1 MIITSIVFAK
11 ILLENKKI
19 KLSFKNI
26 VVIIASIILYGII
39 ASTISGILKTLILCF
54 LYVLVYKC
62 IFNTTYSKSLLLAFE
77 HIVLIIIPDL
87 LILLFG
93 VYILKIDT
101 KEFYTMYTE
110 TILSTFIVDVMFL
123 LLTYVFKKPLRKIS
137 NIKLTNNKEIIM
149 YLLLSLFSILV
160 VFYTEYSN
168 VKVLSSKEL
177 ILGVIVIVSFVLILY
192 SLVKQKMENNK
203 LMTRYIKL
211 LEFIKNYEKEL
222 DKQKEL
228 RHESKN
234 QLITARSKI
243 VDKKKEHEVIEYL
256 NSIIA
261 DYVKGNNEKYTSFQY
276 LPANGIK
283 GFFYYK
289 ANEAENNGINLS
301 INVSPKV
308 ENTFIGDLDTNDFK
322 QLGILLGVYLDN
334 AIEASKNSKDKKMA
348 IEIYKTGE
356 DIEIIISNTYEGTI
370 DTESIGK
377 TKYTTKGK
385 NHGYGLM
392 LVNRILEE
400 NKSTSALGGVIY
412 LLKSIEYPNEYYYV
426 NVSHDD
432 KGLYAISFYTYI
444 EDNRAKDTKI
454 NELKEESNTYLSTLK
469 YNGQV
474 FES

>member
-1 MIITSIVFAK
+1 MIITSVVFAK
-11 ILLENKKI
+11 ILLEEKK
-19 KLSFKNI
+19 LRLNAKNI
-26 VVIIASIILYGII
+26 IVIILSLVLYSIIAGIFD
-39 ASTISGILKTLILCF
+39 GILKTLIICLI
-54 LYVLVYKC
+54 YVIVYRS
-62 IFNTTYSKSLLLAFE
+62 IFSITYTKSILISIENIILL
-77 HIVLIIIPDL
+77 IIPDL
-87 LILLFG
+87 FILLFS
-93 VYILKIDT
+93 VYILKIDSNIVYNN
-101 KEFYTMYTE
+101 FAQ
-110 TILSTFIVDVMFL
+110 TIISTLLVNIL
-123 LLTYVFKKPLRKIS
+123 LILLTLIFKKPLKKIS

-168 VKVLSSKEL
+168 VKVSNSKEL
-177 ILGVIVIVSFVLILY
+177 ILGIIVIVSFVLILY
-192 SLVKQKMENNK
+192 SLVKQKIKNNK

-234 QLITARSKI
+234 QLITARDKI
-243 VDKKKEHEVIEYL
+243 VDKKKEHKVIEYL
-256 NSIIA
+256 NSIIT

-289 ANEAENNGINLS
+289 ANEAENNGIDLS

-334 AIEASKNSKDKKMA
+334 AIDASKSSKDKKMS

-370 DTESIGK
+370 NVENIGK
-377 TKYTTKGK
+377 EKYTTKGK

-392 LVNRILEE
+392 LVSKILEDN
-400 NKSTSALGGVIY
+400 NK
-412 LLKSIEYPNEYYYV
+412 
-426 NVSHDD
+426 
-432 KGLYAISFYTYI
+432 
-444 EDNRAKDTKI
+444 
-454 NELKEESNTYLSTLK
+454 
-469 YNGQV
+469 
-474 FES
+474 FESKRIVTDVVYSQKLKIKSPLSK

>member
-1 MIITSIVFAK
+1 MIITSIVFAR

-19 KLSFKNI
+19 KLDLKNI
-26 VVIIASIILYGII
+26 VVIVISIILYGIV
-39 ASTISGILKTLILCF
+39 ASTITGILKTLIICLIYVI
-54 LYVLVYKC
+54 LYRSVFSIRYA
-62 IFNTTYSKSLLLAFE
+62 KSILISFENIILL
-77 HIVLIIIPDL
+77 IIPDL
-87 LILLFG
+87 FILLFSVYVLKFDSGVVYNTFAQTIISTLLVNILLILLTL
-93 VYILKIDT
+93 IL
-101 KEFYTMYTE
+101 
-110 TILSTFIVDVMFL
+110 
-123 LLTYVFKKPLRKIS
+123 KKPLRKIS

-149 YLLLSLFSILV
+149 YLALSLFSILV

-168 VKVLSSKEL
+168 VNSSSNKEL
-177 ILGVIVIVSFVLILY
+177 ILGIVIIISFVLILY

-243 VDKKKEHEVIEYL
+243 VDKKKEYEVIEYL

-289 ANEAENNGINLS
+289 ANEAENNGIHLS

-308 ENTFIGDLDTNDFK
+308 ENTFIGNLDTNDFK

-356 DIEIIISNTYEGTI
+356 DVEIIISNTYEGKI

-392 LVNRILEE
+392 LVSKILED
-400 NKSTSALGGVIY
+400 NKRFEAQRIVTDIVYSQKIKIK
-412 LLKSIEYPNEYYYV
+412 KSFI
-426 NVSHDD
+426 
-432 KGLYAISFYTYI
+432 K
-444 EDNRAKDTKI
+444 
-454 NELKEESNTYLSTLK
+454 
-469 YNGQV
+469 
-474 FES
+474 

>member
-1 MIITSIVFAK
+1 MIITSIVFAN
-11 ILLENKKI
+11 ILLEEKRI
-19 KLSFKNI
+19 KLDLKSVI
-26 VVIIASIILYGII
+26 VIIIAILLYSIVIGTLD
-39 ASTISGILKTLILCF
+39 GILKTLVICLIYVIVYRSVFPITYTKSIL
-54 LYVLVYKC
+54 
-62 IFNTTYSKSLLLAFE
+62 ISFE
-77 HIVLIIIPDL
+77 YIILSIIPDL
-87 LILLFG
+87 FILLFSVYVLKFDSGVVYNTFAHTAISTMLVNILLILLTL
-93 VYILKIDT
+93 I
-101 KEFYTMYTE
+101 
-110 TILSTFIVDVMFL
+110 
-123 LLTYVFKKPLRKIS
+123 FKKTLRKIS
-137 NIKLTNNKEIIM
+137 NIKLTNNKEIII

-168 VKVLSSKEL
+168 VKVSSSKEL

-256 NSIIA
+256 NSIIS

-392 LVNRILEE
+392 LVSKILEE
-400 NKSTSALGGVIY
+400 NKRFEAKRVVTDVVYSQK
-412 LLKSIEYPNEYYYV
+412 LKIKKP
-426 NVSHDD
+426 
-432 KGLYAISFYTYI
+432 I
-444 EDNRAKDTKI
+444 
-454 NELKEESNTYLSTLK
+454 
-469 YNGQV
+469 
-474 FES
+474 

>member
-11 ILLENKKI
+11 ILLEDKKLR
-19 KLSFKNI
+19 LSLKNI
-26 VVIIASIILYGII
+26 IVIILSLVLY
-39 ASTISGILKTLILCF
+39 STIAGILDGILKTLVICLIYVIVYRSVFTLTYTKSIL
-54 LYVLVYKC
+54 
-62 IFNTTYSKSLLLAFE
+62 ISFE
-77 HIVLIIIPDL
+77 YIILSIIPDL
-87 LILLFG
+87 FILLFSVYVLKIDSNVFYNNFAQTIISTLLVNILLILLTL
-93 VYILKIDT
+93 ILKKT
-101 KEFYTMYTE
+101 
-110 TILSTFIVDVMFL
+110 
-123 LLTYVFKKPLRKIS
+123 LRKIS

-168 VKVLSSKEL
+168 VKVSSSKEL
-177 ILGVIVIVSFVLILY
+177 ILGIIIIVSFVLILY
-192 SLVKQKMENNK
+192 SLVKQKIENNK

-400 NKSTSALGGVIY
+400 NKRFEAKRVVTDVVYSQKLKIK
-412 LLKSIEYPNEYYYV
+412 KSI
-426 NVSHDD
+426 
-432 KGLYAISFYTYI
+432 
-444 EDNRAKDTKI
+444 
-454 NELKEESNTYLSTLK
+454 
-469 YNGQV
+469 
-474 FES
+474 

>member
-11 ILLENKKI
+11 ILLENKKVN
-19 KLSFKNI
+19 LNFKSI
-26 VVIIASIILYGII
+26 IVIIIAMLLYSIVIGTLD
-39 ASTISGILKTLILCF
+39 GILKTLVICLIYVIVYRSVFTVTYTKSILISF
-54 LYVLVYKC
+54 EN
-62 IFNTTYSKSLLLAFE
+62 IILL
-77 HIVLIIIPDL
+77 IIPDL
-87 LILLFG
+87 FILLFSVYVLKFDSGVVYNTFAQTIISTLLVNILLILLTL
-93 VYILKIDT
+93 IL
-101 KEFYTMYTE
+101 
-110 TILSTFIVDVMFL
+110 
-123 LLTYVFKKPLRKIS
+123 KKPLRKIS

-149 YLLLSLFSILV
+149 YLALSLFSILV

-168 VKVLSSKEL
+168 VNSSSNKEL
-177 ILGVIVIVSFVLILY
+177 ILGIVIIISFVLILY

-289 ANEAENNGINLS
+289 ANEAENNGIHLS

-308 ENTFIGDLDTNDFK
+308 ENTFIGNLDTNDFK

-348 IEIYKTGE
+348 IEIYKTDE
-356 DIEIIISNTYEGTI
+356 DVEIIISNTYEGKI

-392 LVNRILEE
+392 LVSKILED
-400 NKSTSALGGVIY
+400 NKRFEAQRIVTDIVYSQKIKIK
-412 LLKSIEYPNEYYYV
+412 KSI
-426 NVSHDD
+426 
-432 KGLYAISFYTYI
+432 
-444 EDNRAKDTKI
+444 
-454 NELKEESNTYLSTLK
+454 
-469 YNGQV
+469 
-474 FES
+474 

>member
-1 MIITSIVFAK
+1 MLV
-11 ILLENKKI
+11 
-19 KLSFKNI
+19 NI
-26 VVIIASIILYGII
+26 
-39 ASTISGILKTLILCF
+39 
-54 LYVLVYKC
+54 
-62 IFNTTYSKSLLLAFE
+62 
-77 HIVLIIIPDL
+77 L
-87 LILLFG
+87 LILLTL
-93 VYILKIDT
+93 I
-101 KEFYTMYTE
+101 
-110 TILSTFIVDVMFL
+110 
-123 LLTYVFKKPLRKIS
+123 FKKTLRKIS
-137 NIKLTNNKEIIM
+137 NIKLTNNKEIII

-168 VKVLSSKEL
+168 VKVSSSKEL
-177 ILGVIVIVSFVLILY
+177 ILGIIIIVSFVLILY

-400 NKSTSALGGVIY
+400 NKRFEAKRVVTDVVYSQKLKIK
-412 LLKSIEYPNEYYYV
+412 KSI
-426 NVSHDD
+426 
-432 KGLYAISFYTYI
+432 
-444 EDNRAKDTKI
+444 
-454 NELKEESNTYLSTLK
+454 
-469 YNGQV
+469 
-474 FES
+474 

>member
-11 ILLENKKI
+11 ILLEEKRI
-19 KLSFKNI
+19 KLDLKSVI
-26 VVIIASIILYGII
+26 VIIIAILLYSIVIGTLD
-39 ASTISGILKTLILCF
+39 GILKTLVICLIYVIVYRSVFTVTYTKSILISF
-54 LYVLVYKC
+54 EN
-62 IFNTTYSKSLLLAFE
+62 IILL
-77 HIVLIIIPDL
+77 IIPDL
-87 LILLFG
+87 FILLFSVYVLKFDSGVVYNTFAQTIISTLLVNILLILLTL
-93 VYILKIDT
+93 I
-101 KEFYTMYTE
+101 
-110 TILSTFIVDVMFL
+110 
-123 LLTYVFKKPLRKIS
+123 FKKTLRKIS
-137 NIKLTNNKEIIM
+137 NIKITNNKEIIM

-168 VKVLSSKEL
+168 VKVSSSKEL
-177 ILGVIVIVSFVLILY
+177 ILGIIIIVSFVLILY
-192 SLVKQKMENNK
+192 SLVKQKIENNK

-392 LVNRILEE
+392 LVSKILEE
-400 NKSTSALGGVIY
+400 NKRFEAKRVVTDVVYSQK
-412 LLKSIEYPNEYYYV
+412 LKIKKP
-426 NVSHDD
+426 
-432 KGLYAISFYTYI
+432 I
-444 EDNRAKDTKI
+444 
-454 NELKEESNTYLSTLK
+454 
-469 YNGQV
+469 
-474 FES
+474 

>member
-11 ILLENKKI
+11 ILLEDKKLR
-19 KLSFKNI
+19 LSLKNI
-26 VVIIASIILYGII
+26 IVIILSLVLY
-39 ASTISGILKTLILCF
+39 STIAGILDGILKTLVICLIYVIVYRSVFTITYTKSIL
-54 LYVLVYKC
+54 
-62 IFNTTYSKSLLLAFE
+62 ISFE
-77 HIVLIIIPDL
+77 YIILSIIPDL
-87 LILLFG
+87 FILLFSVYVLKFDSGVVYNTFAHTAISTLLVNILLILLTL
-93 VYILKIDT
+93 I
-101 KEFYTMYTE
+101 
-110 TILSTFIVDVMFL
+110 
-123 LLTYVFKKPLRKIS
+123 FKKTLRKIS
-137 NIKLTNNKEIIM
+137 NIKLTNNKEIIV

-168 VKVLSSKEL
+168 VKVSSSKEL
-177 ILGVIVIVSFVLILY
+177 ILGIIIIVSFVLILY

-243 VDKKKEHEVIEYL
+243 VDKKKEYEVIEYL

-289 ANEAENNGINLS
+289 ANEAENNGIHLS

-308 ENTFIGDLDTNDFK
+308 ENTFIGNLDTNNFK

-356 DIEIIISNTYEGTI
+356 DVEIIISNTYEGKI

-392 LVNRILEE
+392 LVSKILED
-400 NKSTSALGGVIY
+400 NKR
-412 LLKSIEYPNEYYYV
+412 
-426 NVSHDD
+426 
-432 KGLYAISFYTYI
+432 F
-444 EDNRAKDTKI
+444 
-454 NELKEESNTYLSTLK
+454 EEQRIVTDVVYS
-469 YNGQV
+469 Q
-474 FES
+474 

>member
-11 ILLENKKI
+11 ILLENKKVN
-19 KLSFKNI
+19 LNFKSI
-26 VVIIASIILYGII
+26 IVIIISIILYSIDIG
-39 ASTISGILKTLILCF
+39 TLDGILKTLVICLIYVIVYRSVFTVTYTKSILISF
-54 LYVLVYKC
+54 EN
-62 IFNTTYSKSLLLAFE
+62 IILL
-77 HIVLIIIPDL
+77 IIPDL
-87 LILLFG
+87 FILLFSVYVLKFDSGVVYNTFAQTIISTLLVNILLILLTL
-93 VYILKIDT
+93 I
-101 KEFYTMYTE
+101 
-110 TILSTFIVDVMFL
+110 
-123 LLTYVFKKPLRKIS
+123 FKKTLRKIS

-149 YLLLSLFSILV
+149 YLALSLFSILV

-168 VKVLSSKEL
+168 VNSSSNKEL
-177 ILGVIVIVSFVLILY
+177 ILGIIIIISFVLILY

-203 LMTRYIKL
+203 LMIRYIKL

-289 ANEAENNGINLS
+289 ANEAENNGIHLS

-308 ENTFIGDLDTNDFK
+308 ENTFIGNLDTNDFK

-356 DIEIIISNTYEGTI
+356 DVEIIISNTYEGKI

-392 LVNRILEE
+392 LVSKILED
-400 NKSTSALGGVIY
+400 NKRFEAQRIVTDVVYSQKIKIK
-412 LLKSIEYPNEYYYV
+412 KSI
-426 NVSHDD
+426 
-432 KGLYAISFYTYI
+432 
-444 EDNRAKDTKI
+444 
-454 NELKEESNTYLSTLK
+454 
-469 YNGQV
+469 
-474 FES
+474 

>member
-11 ILLENKKI
+11 ILLEEKRI
-19 KLSFKNI
+19 KLDLKSVI
-26 VVIIASIILYGII
+26 VIIIAILLYSIVIGTLD
-39 ASTISGILKTLILCF
+39 GILKTLVICLIYVIVYRSIFPITYTKSIL
-54 LYVLVYKC
+54 
-62 IFNTTYSKSLLLAFE
+62 ISFE
-77 HIVLIIIPDL
+77 YIILSIIPDL
-87 LILLFG
+87 FILLFSVYVLKIDSNVFYNNFAQTIISTLLVNILLILLTL
-93 VYILKIDT
+93 ILKKT
-101 KEFYTMYTE
+101 
-110 TILSTFIVDVMFL
+110 
-123 LLTYVFKKPLRKIS
+123 LRKIS

-168 VKVLSSKEL
+168 VKVSSSKEL
-177 ILGVIVIVSFVLILY
+177 ILGIIIIVSFVLILY

-222 DKQKEL
+222 EKQKEL

-356 DIEIIISNTYEGTI
+356 DIEIIISNTYEGKI

-392 LVNRILEE
+392 LVSKILEE
-400 NKSTSALGGVIY
+400 NKRFEAKRVVTDVVYSQK
-412 LLKSIEYPNEYYYV
+412 LKIKKP
-426 NVSHDD
+426 
-432 KGLYAISFYTYI
+432 I
-444 EDNRAKDTKI
+444 
-454 NELKEESNTYLSTLK
+454 
-469 YNGQV
+469 
-474 FES
+474 

>member
-1 MIITSIVFAK
+1 MIITSIVFAR
-11 ILLENKKI
+11 ILLENKKVN
-19 KLSFKNI
+19 LNFKSI
-26 VVIIASIILYGII
+26 IVIIIAMLLYSIVIGTLD
-39 ASTISGILKTLILCF
+39 GILKTLVICLIYVIVYRSVFTVTYTKSILISF
-54 LYVLVYKC
+54 EN
-62 IFNTTYSKSLLLAFE
+62 IILL
-77 HIVLIIIPDL
+77 IIPDL
-87 LILLFG
+87 FILLFSVYVLKFDSGVVYNTFAQTIISTLLVNILLILLTL
-93 VYILKIDT
+93 I
-101 KEFYTMYTE
+101 
-110 TILSTFIVDVMFL
+110 
-123 LLTYVFKKPLRKIS
+123 FKKTLRKIS

-149 YLLLSLFSILV
+149 YLALSLFSILV

-168 VKVLSSKEL
+168 VNSSSNKEL
-177 ILGVIVIVSFVLILY
+177 ILGIIIIISFVLILY

-203 LMTRYIKL
+203 LMIRYIKL

-234 QLITARSKI
+234 QLITTRSKI

-289 ANEAENNGINLS
+289 ANEAENNGIHLS

-308 ENTFIGDLDTNDFK
+308 ENTFIGNLDTNDFK

-356 DIEIIISNTYEGTI
+356 DVEIIISNTYEGKI

-392 LVNRILEE
+392 LVSKILED
-400 NKSTSALGGVIY
+400 NKRFEAQRIVTDVVYSQKIKIK
-412 LLKSIEYPNEYYYV
+412 KSI
-426 NVSHDD
+426 
-432 KGLYAISFYTYI
+432 
-444 EDNRAKDTKI
+444 
-454 NELKEESNTYLSTLK
+454 
-469 YNGQV
+469 
-474 FES
+474 

>member
-11 ILLENKKI
+11 ILLENKKVN
-19 KLSFKNI
+19 LNFKSI
-26 VVIIASIILYGII
+26 IVIIISIILYSIVIG
-39 ASTISGILKTLILCF
+39 TLDGILKTLLLCS
-54 LYVLVYKC
+54 LYVFVYRC
-62 IFNTTYSKSLLLAFE
+62 VFNTSYSKSLLLAFE

-87 LILLFG
+87 LILLFS
-93 VYILKIDT
+93 VYILKIDS
-101 KEFYTMYTE
+101 KLFYEVYAE
-110 TILSTFIVDVMFL
+110 TTLSTLIVDILFILFVYIL
-123 LLTYVFKKPLRKIS
+123 RKPLRKIS

-149 YLLLSLFSILV
+149 YLALSLFSILV

-168 VKVLSSKEL
+168 VNSSSNKEL
-177 ILGVIVIVSFVLILY
+177 ILGIIVIISFVLILY

-203 LMTRYIKL
+203 LMTRYLKL

-243 VDKKKEHEVIEYL
+243 VDKKKEYEVIEYL

-289 ANEAENNGINLS
+289 ANEAENNGIHLS

-308 ENTFIGDLDTNDFK
+308 ENTFIGNLDTNDFK

-348 IEIYKTGE
+348 IEIYKTDE
-356 DIEIIISNTYEGTI
+356 DVEIIISNTYEGKI

-392 LVNRILEE
+392 LVSKILED
-400 NKSTSALGGVIY
+400 NKRFEAQRIVTDIVYSQKLKIK
-412 LLKSIEYPNEYYYV
+412 KSI
-426 NVSHDD
+426 
-432 KGLYAISFYTYI
+432 
-444 EDNRAKDTKI
+444 
-454 NELKEESNTYLSTLK
+454 
-469 YNGQV
+469 
-474 FES
+474 

>member
-261 DYVKGNNEKYTSFQY
+261 DYVKGNNEKYTNFQY

-400 NKSTSALGGVIY
+400 NKRFEAKRVVTDVVYSQK
-412 LLKSIEYPNEYYYV
+412 LKIKKP
-426 NVSHDD
+426 
-432 KGLYAISFYTYI
+432 I
-444 EDNRAKDTKI
+444 
-454 NELKEESNTYLSTLK
+454 
-469 YNGQV
+469 
-474 FES
+474 

>member
-11 ILLENKKI
+11 ILLEEKRI
-19 KLSFKNI
+19 KLDLKSVI
-26 VVIIASIILYGII
+26 VTIIAILLYSIVIGTLD
-39 ASTISGILKTLILCF
+39 GILKALVICLI
-54 LYVLVYKC
+54 YVIVYRS
-62 IFNTTYSKSLLLAFE
+62 IFPITYTKSILISFE
-77 HIVLIIIPDL
+77 YIILSIIPDL
-87 LILLFG
+87 FILLFSVYVLKIDSNVFYNNFAQTIISTLLVNILLILLTL
-93 VYILKIDT
+93 I
-101 KEFYTMYTE
+101 
-110 TILSTFIVDVMFL
+110 
-123 LLTYVFKKPLRKIS
+123 FKKTLRKIS

-160 VFYTEYSN
+160 VFYTKYSN
-168 VKVLSSKEL
+168 VKVSSSKEL
-177 ILGVIVIVSFVLILY
+177 ILGIIIIVSFVLILY
-192 SLVKQKMENNK
+192 SLVKQKIENNK

-256 NSIIA
+256 NSIIS

-356 DIEIIISNTYEGTI
+356 DIEIIISNTYEGKI

-392 LVNRILEE
+392 LVSKILEE
-400 NKSTSALGGVIY
+400 NKRFEAKRVVTDVVYSQK
-412 LLKSIEYPNEYYYV
+412 LKIKKP
-426 NVSHDD
+426 
-432 KGLYAISFYTYI
+432 I
-444 EDNRAKDTKI
+444 
-454 NELKEESNTYLSTLK
+454 
-469 YNGQV
+469 
-474 FES
+474 

>member
-11 ILLENKKI
+11 ILLENKKVN
-19 KLSFKNI
+19 LNFKSI
-26 VVIIASIILYGII
+26 IVIIISIILYSIVIG
-39 ASTISGILKTLILCF
+39 TLDGILKTLLLCS
-54 LYVLVYKC
+54 LYVFVYRC
-62 IFNTTYSKSLLLAFE
+62 VFNTSYSKSLLLAFE

-87 LILLFG
+87 LILLFS
-93 VYILKIDT
+93 VYILKIDS
-101 KEFYTMYTE
+101 KLFYEVYAE
-110 TILSTFIVDVMFL
+110 TTLSTLIVDILFILFVYIL
-123 LLTYVFKKPLRKIS
+123 RKPLRKIS

-149 YLLLSLFSILV
+149 YLALSLFSILV

-168 VKVLSSKEL
+168 VNSSSNKEL
-177 ILGVIVIVSFVLILY
+177 ILGIIVIISFVLILY

-243 VDKKKEHEVIEYL
+243 VDKKKEYEVIEYL

-289 ANEAENNGINLS
+289 ANEAENNGIHLS

-308 ENTFIGDLDTNDFK
+308 ENTFIGNLDTNDFK

-356 DIEIIISNTYEGTI
+356 DVEIIISNTYEGKI

-392 LVNRILEE
+392 LVSKILED
-400 NKSTSALGGVIY
+400 NKRFEAQRIVTDIVYSQKLKIK
-412 LLKSIEYPNEYYYV
+412 KSI
-426 NVSHDD
+426 
-432 KGLYAISFYTYI
+432 
-444 EDNRAKDTKI
+444 
-454 NELKEESNTYLSTLK
+454 
-469 YNGQV
+469 
-474 FES
+474 

>member
-11 ILLENKKI
+11 ILLEEKRI
-19 KLSFKNI
+19 KLDLKSVI
-26 VVIIASIILYGII
+26 VIIIAILLYSIVIGTLD
-39 ASTISGILKTLILCF
+39 GILKTLVICLIYVIVYRSIFPITYTKSIL
-54 LYVLVYKC
+54 
-62 IFNTTYSKSLLLAFE
+62 ISFE
-77 HIVLIIIPDL
+77 YIILSIIPDL
-87 LILLFG
+87 FILLFSVYVLKIDSNVFYNNFAQTIISTLLVNILLILLTL
-93 VYILKIDT
+93 ILKKT
-101 KEFYTMYTE
+101 
-110 TILSTFIVDVMFL
+110 
-123 LLTYVFKKPLRKIS
+123 LRKIS

-168 VKVLSSKEL
+168 VKVSSSKEL
-177 ILGVIVIVSFVLILY
+177 ILGIIIIVSFVLILY
-192 SLVKQKMENNK
+192 SLVKQKIENNK

-243 VDKKKEHEVIEYL
+243 VDKKKEHKVIEYL
-256 NSIIA
+256 NSIIS

-356 DIEIIISNTYEGTI
+356 DIEIIISNTYEGKI

-392 LVNRILEE
+392 LVSKILEE
-400 NKSTSALGGVIY
+400 NKRFEAKRVVTDVVYSQK
-412 LLKSIEYPNEYYYV
+412 LKIKKP
-426 NVSHDD
+426 
-432 KGLYAISFYTYI
+432 I
-444 EDNRAKDTKI
+444 
-454 NELKEESNTYLSTLK
+454 
-469 YNGQV
+469 
-474 FES
+474 

>member
-11 ILLENKKI
+11 ILLENKKVN
-19 KLSFKNI
+19 LNFKSI
-26 VVIIASIILYGII
+26 IVIIISIILYSIVIG
-39 ASTISGILKTLILCF
+39 TLDGILKTLLLCS
-54 LYVLVYKC
+54 LYVFVYRC
-62 IFNTTYSKSLLLAFE
+62 VFNTSYSKSLLLAFE

-87 LILLFG
+87 LILLFS
-93 VYILKIDT
+93 VYILKIDS
-101 KEFYTMYTE
+101 KLFYEVYAE
-110 TILSTFIVDVMFL
+110 TSLSTLIVDILFILFVYIL
-123 LLTYVFKKPLRKIS
+123 RKPLRKIS

-149 YLLLSLFSILV
+149 YLALSLFSILV

-168 VKVLSSKEL
+168 VNSSSNKEL
-177 ILGVIVIVSFVLILY
+177 ILGIVIIISFVLILY

-243 VDKKKEHEVIEYL
+243 VDKKKEYEVIEYL

-289 ANEAENNGINLS
+289 ANEAENNGIHLS

-308 ENTFIGDLDTNDFK
+308 ENTFIGNLDTNDFK

-356 DIEIIISNTYEGTI
+356 DVEIIISNTYEGKI

-392 LVNRILEE
+392 LVSKILED
-400 NKSTSALGGVIY
+400 NKRFEAQRIVTDIVYSQKIKIK
-412 LLKSIEYPNEYYYV
+412 KSFI
-426 NVSHDD
+426 
-432 KGLYAISFYTYI
+432 K
-444 EDNRAKDTKI
+444 
-454 NELKEESNTYLSTLK
+454 
-469 YNGQV
+469 
-474 FES
+474 

>member
-1 MIITSIVFAK
+1 MIITSIVFAR
-11 ILLENKKI
+11 ILLENKKVN
-19 KLSFKNI
+19 LNFKSI
-26 VVIIASIILYGII
+26 IVIIIAMLLYSIVIGTLD
-39 ASTISGILKTLILCF
+39 GILKTLVICLIYVIVYRSVFTVTYTKSILISF
-54 LYVLVYKC
+54 EN
-62 IFNTTYSKSLLLAFE
+62 IILL
-77 HIVLIIIPDL
+77 IIPDL
-87 LILLFG
+87 FILLFSVYVLKFDSGVVYNTFAQTIISTLLVNILLILLTL
-93 VYILKIDT
+93 ILKKT
-101 KEFYTMYTE
+101 
-110 TILSTFIVDVMFL
+110 
-123 LLTYVFKKPLRKIS
+123 LRKIS

-149 YLLLSLFSILV
+149 YLALSLFSILV

-168 VKVLSSKEL
+168 VNSSSNKEL
-177 ILGVIVIVSFVLILY
+177 ILGIIIIISFVLILY

-203 LMTRYIKL
+203 LMIRYIKL

-289 ANEAENNGINLS
+289 ANEAENNGIHLS

-308 ENTFIGDLDTNDFK
+308 ENTFIGNLDTNDFK

-356 DIEIIISNTYEGTI
+356 DVEIIISNTYEGKI

-392 LVNRILEE
+392 LVSKILED
-400 NKSTSALGGVIY
+400 NKRFEAQRIVTDVVYSQKIKIK
-412 LLKSIEYPNEYYYV
+412 KSI
-426 NVSHDD
+426 
-432 KGLYAISFYTYI
+432 
-444 EDNRAKDTKI
+444 
-454 NELKEESNTYLSTLK
+454 
-469 YNGQV
+469 
-474 FES
+474 

>member
-123 LLTYVFKKPLRKIS
+123 FLTYVFKKPLRKIS

-203 LMTRYIKL
+203 LMTRYLKL

-222 DKQKEL
+222 DKQKSL

-256 NSIIA
+256 NSIIS

-356 DIEIIISNTYEGTI
+356 DIEIIISNTYEGKI

-392 LVNRILEE
+392 LVSKILEE
-400 NKSTSALGGVIY
+400 NKRFEAKRVVTDVVYSQK
-412 LLKSIEYPNEYYYV
+412 LKIKKP
-426 NVSHDD
+426 
-432 KGLYAISFYTYI
+432 I
-444 EDNRAKDTKI
+444 
-454 NELKEESNTYLSTLK
+454 
-469 YNGQV
+469 
-474 FES
+474 

>member
-11 ILLENKKI
+11 ILLENKKVN
-19 KLSFKNI
+19 LNFKSI
-26 VVIIASIILYGII
+26 IVIIISIILYSIVIG
-39 ASTISGILKTLILCF
+39 TLDGILKTLLLCS
-54 LYVLVYKC
+54 LYVFVYRC
-62 IFNTTYSKSLLLAFE
+62 VFNTSYSKSLLLAFE

-87 LILLFG
+87 LILLFS
-93 VYILKIDT
+93 VYILKIDS
-101 KEFYTMYTE
+101 KLFYEVYAE
-110 TILSTFIVDVMFL
+110 TTLSTLIVDILFILFVYIL
-123 LLTYVFKKPLRKIS
+123 RKPLRKIS

-149 YLLLSLFSILV
+149 YLALSLFSILV

-168 VKVLSSKEL
+168 VNSSSNKEL
-177 ILGVIVIVSFVLILY
+177 ILGIIVIISFVLILY

-203 LMTRYIKL
+203 LMTRYLKL

-243 VDKKKEHEVIEYL
+243 VDKKKEYEVIEYL

-289 ANEAENNGINLS
+289 ANEAENNGIHLS

-308 ENTFIGDLDTNDFK
+308 ENTFIGNLDTNDFK

-356 DIEIIISNTYEGTI
+356 DIEIIISNTYEGKI

-392 LVNRILEE
+392 LVSKILED
-400 NKSTSALGGVIY
+400 NKRFEAQRIVTDVVYSQKLKIK
-412 LLKSIEYPNEYYYV
+412 KSI
-426 NVSHDD
+426 
-432 KGLYAISFYTYI
+432 
-444 EDNRAKDTKI
+444 
-454 NELKEESNTYLSTLK
+454 
-469 YNGQV
+469 
-474 FES
+474 

>member
-1 MIITSIVFAK
+1 
-11 ILLENKKI
+11 LD
-19 KLSFKNI
+19 
-26 VVIIASIILYGII
+26 
-39 ASTISGILKTLILCF
+39 GILKTLVICLIYVIVYRSVFTVTYTKSILISF
-54 LYVLVYKC
+54 EN
-62 IFNTTYSKSLLLAFE
+62 IILL
-77 HIVLIIIPDL
+77 IIPDL
-87 LILLFG
+87 FILLFSVYVLKFDSGVVYNTFAQTIISTLLVNILLILLTL
-93 VYILKIDT
+93 I
-101 KEFYTMYTE
+101 
-110 TILSTFIVDVMFL
+110 
-123 LLTYVFKKPLRKIS
+123 FKKTLRKIS

-149 YLLLSLFSILV
+149 YLALSLFSILV

-168 VKVLSSKEL
+168 VNSSSNKEL
-177 ILGVIVIVSFVLILY
+177 ILGIIIIISFVLILY

-203 LMTRYIKL
+203 LMIRYIKL

-289 ANEAENNGINLS
+289 ANEAENNGIHLS

-308 ENTFIGDLDTNDFK
+308 ENTFIGNLDTNDFK

-356 DIEIIISNTYEGTI
+356 DVEIIISNTYEGKI

-392 LVNRILEE
+392 LVSKILED
-400 NKSTSALGGVIY
+400 NKRFEAQRIVTDVVYSQKIKIK
-412 LLKSIEYPNEYYYV
+412 KSI
-426 NVSHDD
+426 
-432 KGLYAISFYTYI
+432 
-444 EDNRAKDTKI
+444 
-454 NELKEESNTYLSTLK
+454 
-469 YNGQV
+469 
-474 FES
+474 

>member
-11 ILLENKKI
+11 ILLEDKKLR
-19 KLSFKNI
+19 LSLKNI
-26 VVIIASIILYGII
+26 IVIILSLVLY
-39 ASTISGILKTLILCF
+39 STIAGILDGILKTLVICLIYVIVYRSVFTLTYTKSIL
-54 LYVLVYKC
+54 
-62 IFNTTYSKSLLLAFE
+62 ISFE
-77 HIVLIIIPDL
+77 YIILSIIPDL
-87 LILLFG
+87 FILLFSVYVLKIDSNVFYNNFAHTAISTMLVNILLILLTL
-93 VYILKIDT
+93 I
-101 KEFYTMYTE
+101 
-110 TILSTFIVDVMFL
+110 
-123 LLTYVFKKPLRKIS
+123 FKKTLRKIS
-137 NIKLTNNKEIIM
+137 NIKLTNNKEIII

-168 VKVLSSKEL
+168 VKVSSSKEL

-256 NSIIA
+256 NSIIS

-370 DTESIGK
+370 NIESIGK

-400 NKSTSALGGVIY
+400 NKRFEAKRVVTDVVYSQKLKIK
-412 LLKSIEYPNEYYYV
+412 KSI
-426 NVSHDD
+426 
-432 KGLYAISFYTYI
+432 
-444 EDNRAKDTKI
+444 
-454 NELKEESNTYLSTLK
+454 
-469 YNGQV
+469 
-474 FES
+474 

>member
-110 TILSTFIVDVMFL
+110 TILSTLIVDVMFL
-123 LLTYVFKKPLRKIS
+123 FLAYVFKKPLRKIS

-168 VKVLSSKEL
+168 VKVSSSKEL

-243 VDKKKEHEVIEYL
+243 VDKRKEYEVIEYL

-289 ANEAENNGINLS
+289 ANEAENNGIHLS

-308 ENTFIGDLDTNDFK
+308 ENTFIGNLDTNDFK

-356 DIEIIISNTYEGTI
+356 DIEIIISNTYEGKI

-392 LVNRILEE
+392 LVSKILED
-400 NKSTSALGGVIY
+400 NKRFEAQRIVTDIVYSQKIKIK
-412 LLKSIEYPNEYYYV
+412 KSI
-426 NVSHDD
+426 
-432 KGLYAISFYTYI
+432 
-444 EDNRAKDTKI
+444 
-454 NELKEESNTYLSTLK
+454 
-469 YNGQV
+469 
-474 FES
+474 

>member
-1 MIITSIVFAK
+1 MIITSIVFAR

-19 KLSFKNI
+19 KLDLKNI
-26 VVIIASIILYGII
+26 VVIVISIILYGIV
-39 ASTISGILKTLILCF
+39 ASTITGILKTLIICLIYVI
-54 LYVLVYKC
+54 LYRSVFSIRYA
-62 IFNTTYSKSLLLAFE
+62 KSILISFENIILL
-77 HIVLIIIPDL
+77 IIPDL
-87 LILLFG
+87 FILLFSVYVLKFDSGVVYNTFAQTIISTLLVNILLILLTL
-93 VYILKIDT
+93 IL
-101 KEFYTMYTE
+101 
-110 TILSTFIVDVMFL
+110 
-123 LLTYVFKKPLRKIS
+123 KKPLRKIS

-149 YLLLSLFSILV
+149 YLALSLFSILV

-168 VKVLSSKEL
+168 VNSSSNKEL
-177 ILGVIVIVSFVLILY
+177 ILGIVIIISFVLILY

-203 LMTRYIKL
+203 LMTRYLKL

-243 VDKKKEHEVIEYL
+243 VDKKKEYEVIEYL

-289 ANEAENNGINLS
+289 ANEAENNGIHLS

-308 ENTFIGDLDTNDFK
+308 ENTFIGNLDTNDFK

-356 DIEIIISNTYEGTI
+356 DVEIIISNTYEGKI

-392 LVNRILEE
+392 LVSKILED
-400 NKSTSALGGVIY
+400 NKRFEAQRIVTDIVYSQK
-412 LLKSIEYPNEYYYV
+412 LKIKSPLSNS
-426 NVSHDD
+426 VS
-432 KGLYAISFYTYI
+432 K
-444 EDNRAKDTKI
+444 
-454 NELKEESNTYLSTLK
+454 
-469 YNGQV
+469 
-474 FES
+474 

>member
-1 MIITSIVFAK
+1 MITTSIVFAR

-19 KLSFKNI
+19 KLDLKNI
-26 VVIIASIILYGII
+26 VVIVISIILYGIV
-39 ASTISGILKTLILCF
+39 ASTITGILKTLIICLIYVI
-54 LYVLVYKC
+54 LYRSVFSIRYA
-62 IFNTTYSKSLLLAFE
+62 KSILISFENIILL
-77 HIVLIIIPDL
+77 IIPDL
-87 LILLFG
+87 FILLFSVYVLKFDSGVVYNTFAQTIISTLLVNILLILLTL
-93 VYILKIDT
+93 IL
-101 KEFYTMYTE
+101 
-110 TILSTFIVDVMFL
+110 
-123 LLTYVFKKPLRKIS
+123 KKPLRKIS

-149 YLLLSLFSILV
+149 YLALSLFSILV

-168 VKVLSSKEL
+168 VNSSSNKEL
-177 ILGVIVIVSFVLILY
+177 ILGIVIIISFVLILY

-203 LMTRYIKL
+203 LMTRYLKL

-243 VDKKKEHEVIEYL
+243 VDKKKEYEVIEYL

-289 ANEAENNGINLS
+289 ANEAENNGIHLS

-308 ENTFIGDLDTNDFK
+308 ENTFIGNLDTNDFK

-334 AIEASKNSKDKKMA
+334 AIDASKSSKDKKMS

-370 DTESIGK
+370 NIENIGK

-392 LVNRILEE
+392 LVSKILED
-400 NKSTSALGGVIY
+400 NKRFEAQRIVTDIVYSQK
-412 LLKSIEYPNEYYYV
+412 LKIKSPLSNS
-426 NVSHDD
+426 VS
-432 KGLYAISFYTYI
+432 K
-444 EDNRAKDTKI
+444 
-454 NELKEESNTYLSTLK
+454 
-469 YNGQV
+469 
-474 FES
+474 

>member
-11 ILLENKKI
+11 ILLEEKRI
-19 KLSFKNI
+19 KLDLKSVI
-26 VVIIASIILYGII
+26 VIIIAILLYSIVIGTLD
-39 ASTISGILKTLILCF
+39 GILKTLVICLIYVIVYRSIFPITYTKSILISF
-54 LYVLVYKC
+54 EYIILSLIPDLFILLFSVYVLKIDSNVFYNNFAQT
-62 IFNTTYSKSLLLAFE
+62 IISTLLVN
-77 HIVLIIIPDL
+77 IL
-87 LILLFG
+87 LILLTL
-93 VYILKIDT
+93 I
-101 KEFYTMYTE
+101 
-110 TILSTFIVDVMFL
+110 
-123 LLTYVFKKPLRKIS
+123 FKKTLRKIS
-137 NIKLTNNKEIIM
+137 NIKITNIKEIIM

-168 VKVLSSKEL
+168 VKVSNSKEL
-177 ILGVIVIVSFVLILY
+177 ILGIIIIVSFVLILY

-392 LVNRILEE
+392 LVSKILEE
-400 NKSTSALGGVIY
+400 NKRFEAKRVVTDVVYSQKLKIK
-412 LLKSIEYPNEYYYV
+412 KSI
-426 NVSHDD
+426 
-432 KGLYAISFYTYI
+432 
-444 EDNRAKDTKI
+444 
-454 NELKEESNTYLSTLK
+454 
-469 YNGQV
+469 
-474 FES
+474 

>member
-11 ILLENKKI
+11 ILLENKKVN
-19 KLSFKNI
+19 LNFKSI
-26 VVIIASIILYGII
+26 IVIIISIILYSIVIG
-39 ASTISGILKTLILCF
+39 TLDGILKTLLLCS
-54 LYVLVYKC
+54 LYVFVYRC
-62 IFNTTYSKSLLLAFE
+62 AFNTSYSKSLLLAFE

-87 LILLFG
+87 LILLFS
-93 VYILKIDT
+93 VYILKIDS
-101 KEFYTMYTE
+101 KVFYEVYAE
-110 TILSTFIVDVMFL
+110 TAISTLIVDMLFILFV
-123 LLTYVFKKPLRKIS
+123 YVLRKPLRKIS

-149 YLLLSLFSILV
+149 YLALSLFSILV

-168 VKVLSSKEL
+168 VNSSSNKEL
-177 ILGVIVIVSFVLILY
+177 VLGIIVIISFVLILY

-203 LMTRYIKL
+203 LMTRYLKL

-234 QLITARSKI
+234 QLITARDKI
-243 VDKKKEHEVIEYL
+243 VDKEKEHELIKYL

-289 ANEAENNGINLS
+289 ANEAETHGINLS

-308 ENTFIGDLDTNDFK
+308 ENTFIGNLDTNDFK

-334 AIEASKNSKDKKMA
+334 AIDASKNSKDKKMA

-356 DIEIIISNTYEGTI
+356 DIEIIISNTYEGII
-370 DTESIGK
+370 DIENIGK

-392 LVNRILEE
+392 LVSKILED
-400 NKSTSALGGVIY
+400 NKRFEAQRIVTDIVYSQKLKIK
-412 LLKSIEYPNEYYYV
+412 KSI
-426 NVSHDD
+426 
-432 KGLYAISFYTYI
+432 
-444 EDNRAKDTKI
+444 
-454 NELKEESNTYLSTLK
+454 
-469 YNGQV
+469 
-474 FES
+474 

>member
-11 ILLENKKI
+11 ILLENKKVN
-19 KLSFKNI
+19 LNFKSI
-26 VVIIASIILYGII
+26 IVIIISIILYSIVIG
-39 ASTISGILKTLILCF
+39 TLDGILKTLLLCS
-54 LYVLVYKC
+54 LYVFVYRC
-62 IFNTTYSKSLLLAFE
+62 VFNTSYSKSLLLAFE

-87 LILLFG
+87 LILLFS
-93 VYILKIDT
+93 VYILKIDS
-101 KEFYTMYTE
+101 KLFYEVYAE
-110 TILSTFIVDVMFL
+110 TTLSTLIVDILFILFVYIL
-123 LLTYVFKKPLRKIS
+123 RKPLRKIS

-149 YLLLSLFSILV
+149 YLALSLFSILV

-168 VKVLSSKEL
+168 VNSSSNKEL
-177 ILGVIVIVSFVLILY
+177 ILGIIVIISFVLILY

-203 LMTRYIKL
+203 LMTRYLKL

-243 VDKKKEHEVIEYL
+243 VDKKKEYEVIEYL

-261 DYVKGNNEKYTSFQY
+261 DYVKGNNEKHTSFQY

-289 ANEAENNGINLS
+289 ANEAENNGIHLS

-308 ENTFIGDLDTNDFK
+308 ENTFIGNLDTNDFK

-356 DIEIIISNTYEGTI
+356 DVEIIISNTYEGKI

-392 LVNRILEE
+392 LVSKILED
-400 NKSTSALGGVIY
+400 NKRFEAQRIVTDVVYSQKIKIK
-412 LLKSIEYPNEYYYV
+412 KSI
-426 NVSHDD
+426 
-432 KGLYAISFYTYI
+432 
-444 EDNRAKDTKI
+444 
-454 NELKEESNTYLSTLK
+454 
-469 YNGQV
+469 
-474 FES
+474 

>member
-11 ILLENKKI
+11 ILLENKKVN
-19 KLSFKNI
+19 LNFKSI
-26 VVIIASIILYGII
+26 IVIIISIILYSIVIG
-39 ASTISGILKTLILCF
+39 TLDGILKTLVICLIYVIVYRSVFTVTYTKSILISF
-54 LYVLVYKC
+54 EN
-62 IFNTTYSKSLLLAFE
+62 IILL
-77 HIVLIIIPDL
+77 IIPDL
-87 LILLFG
+87 FILLFSVYVLKFDSGVVYNTFAQTIISTLLVNILLILLTL
-93 VYILKIDT
+93 I
-101 KEFYTMYTE
+101 
-110 TILSTFIVDVMFL
+110 
-123 LLTYVFKKPLRKIS
+123 FKKTLRKIS

-149 YLLLSLFSILV
+149 YLALSLFSILV

-168 VKVLSSKEL
+168 VNSSSNKEL
-177 ILGVIVIVSFVLILY
+177 ILGIIIIISFVLILY

-203 LMTRYIKL
+203 LMIRYIKL

-289 ANEAENNGINLS
+289 ANEAENNGIHLS

-308 ENTFIGDLDTNDFK
+308 ENTFIGNLDTNDFK

-356 DIEIIISNTYEGTI
+356 DVEIIISNTYEGKI

-392 LVNRILEE
+392 LVSKILED
-400 NKSTSALGGVIY
+400 NKRFEAQRIVTDVVYSQKIKIK
-412 LLKSIEYPNEYYYV
+412 KSI
-426 NVSHDD
+426 
-432 KGLYAISFYTYI
+432 
-444 EDNRAKDTKI
+444 
-454 NELKEESNTYLSTLK
+454 
-469 YNGQV
+469 
-474 FES
+474 

>member
-11 ILLENKKI
+11 ILLEDKKLR
-19 KLSFKNI
+19 LSLKNI
-26 VVIIASIILYGII
+26 IVIILSLVLY
-39 ASTISGILKTLILCF
+39 STIAGILDGILKTLVICLIYVIVYRSVFTITYTKSIL
-54 LYVLVYKC
+54 
-62 IFNTTYSKSLLLAFE
+62 ISFE
-77 HIVLIIIPDL
+77 YIILSIIPDL
-87 LILLFG
+87 FILLFSVYVLKFDSGVVYNTFAHTAISTLLVNILLILLTL
-93 VYILKIDT
+93 I
-101 KEFYTMYTE
+101 
-110 TILSTFIVDVMFL
+110 
-123 LLTYVFKKPLRKIS
+123 FKKTLRKIS
-137 NIKLTNNKEIIM
+137 NIKLTNNKEIIV

-168 VKVLSSKEL
+168 VKVSSSKEL
-177 ILGVIVIVSFVLILY
+177 ILGIIIIVSFVLILY
-192 SLVKQKMENNK
+192 SLVKQKIENNK

-243 VDKKKEHEVIEYL
+243 VDKKKEYEVIEYL

-289 ANEAENNGINLS
+289 ANEAENNGIHLS

-308 ENTFIGDLDTNDFK
+308 ENTFIGNLDTNDFK

-348 IEIYKTGE
+348 IEIYKTDE
-356 DIEIIISNTYEGTI
+356 DVEIIISNTYEGKI

-392 LVNRILEE
+392 LVSKILED
-400 NKSTSALGGVIY
+400 NKRFEAQRIVTDVVYSQKIKIK
-412 LLKSIEYPNEYYYV
+412 KSI
-426 NVSHDD
+426 
-432 KGLYAISFYTYI
+432 
-444 EDNRAKDTKI
+444 
-454 NELKEESNTYLSTLK
+454 
-469 YNGQV
+469 
-474 FES
+474 

>member
-11 ILLENKKI
+11 ILLEEKRI
-19 KLSFKNI
+19 KLDLKSVI
-26 VVIIASIILYGII
+26 VIIIAILLYSIVIGTLD
-39 ASTISGILKTLILCF
+39 GILKTLVICLIYVIVYRSIFPITYTKSILISF
-54 LYVLVYKC
+54 EYIILSLIPDLFILLFSVYVLKIDSNVFYNNFAQT
-62 IFNTTYSKSLLLAFE
+62 IISTLLVN
-77 HIVLIIIPDL
+77 IL
-87 LILLFG
+87 LILLTL
-93 VYILKIDT
+93 I
-101 KEFYTMYTE
+101 
-110 TILSTFIVDVMFL
+110 
-123 LLTYVFKKPLRKIS
+123 FKKTLRKIS
-137 NIKLTNNKEIIM
+137 NIKITNNKEIIM

-168 VKVLSSKEL
+168 VKVSNSKEL
-177 ILGVIVIVSFVLILY
+177 ILGIIIIVSFVLILY

-261 DYVKGNNEKYTSFQY
+261 DYVKGNNEKYTNFQY

-392 LVNRILEE
+392 LVSKILEE
-400 NKSTSALGGVIY
+400 NKRFEAKRVVTDVVYSQKLKIK
-412 LLKSIEYPNEYYYV
+412 KSI
-426 NVSHDD
+426 
-432 KGLYAISFYTYI
+432 
-444 EDNRAKDTKI
+444 
-454 NELKEESNTYLSTLK
+454 
-469 YNGQV
+469 
-474 FES
+474 